1 MKERAMAQ
9 ENIPEYIQ
17 YLMDAD
23 VYPHPVA
30 DVLLVQTHISFVV
43 LAGAY
48 VYKWK
53 KPVDL
58 GFLNFSTLSKRRYF
72 CCQELALNRRLCPEV
87 YLDLVS
93 VTRDASGRLHLNGRG
108 TVIEY
113 GVRMIRLSEERMMGR
128 LIAEG
133 LLQKSD
139 LDRIVA
145 KLVPFYKLSEGAEG
159 LMRYGRVREIGR
171 SVLENFEQTER
182 FVGKGVLEATSYKDI
197 RNFSVGF
204 LARQELFE
212 KRMAEGKIR
221 DCHGDLHSDNI
232 CLADEIHIFDC
243 IEFSRRLRCLD
254 IAADVA
260 FLAMDLDLHDLRNFS
275 EYFIE
280 QFILASGDVALRPML
295 DFYKCYR
302 AYVRGK
308 INLLTAIDPTVDA
321 EVAGRCRERAGRYFE
336 LAERYTR
343 SPRRMKL

>member
-1 MKERAMAQ
+1 MAQ
-9 ENIPEYIQ
+9 ESIPEYIQ

-23 VYPHPVA
+23 VFPHPVA

-43 LAGAY
+43 LAGAF

-53 KPVDL
+53 KPVDF
-58 GFLNFSTLSKRRYF
+58 GFLNFSTLDKRRHF
-72 CCQELALNRRLCPEV
+72 CRQELALNRRLCPGI
-87 YLDLVS
+87 YLDVVS
-93 VTRDASGRLHLNGRG
+93 ISRDGGGRFRLNGRG
-108 TVIEY
+108 AIVEY
-113 GVRMIRLSEERMMGR
+113 GVKMIRLPEELMMGR

-145 KLVPFYKLSEGAEG
+145 KLVPFYELSEGAKK
-159 LMRYGRVREIGR
+159 LMRYGRVNEIGR

-182 FVGKGVLEATSYKDI
+182 FIGQGVLGVRSYRDI
-197 RNFSVGF
+197 RNFSVRF
-204 LARQELFE
+204 LARKELFE
-212 KRMAEGKIR
+212 KRITEGKIR

-232 CLADEIHIFDC
+232 CLADDVHIFDC

-260 FLAMDLDLHDLRNFS
+260 FLAMDLDLHGLRNFS

-280 QFILASGDVALRPML
+280 QFILASGDVGMKEVL

-308 INLLTAIDPTVDA
+308 INLLTAIDSTVDA

-336 LAERYTR
+336 LAESYAR
-343 SPRRMKL
+343 SPRRIEI